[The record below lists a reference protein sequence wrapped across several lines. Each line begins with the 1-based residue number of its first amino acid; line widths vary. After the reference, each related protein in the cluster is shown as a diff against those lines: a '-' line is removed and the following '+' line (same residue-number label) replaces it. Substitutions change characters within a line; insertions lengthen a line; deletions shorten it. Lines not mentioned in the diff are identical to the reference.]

1 MKLKDKLKPEVYAAL
16 DNAKYQYSSS
26 HRSIFASLSSV
37 EDYRDLT
44 MKELMNIYTFLP
56 QEFKPT
62 TDIGC
67 YMAIIFLLKNTE
79 YDKRTNTTKMV

>member
-1 MKLKDKLKPEVYAAL
+1 MKLIDKLKPEVVEAL
-16 DNAKYQYSSS
+16 NEAKIKYSSS

-44 MKELMNIYTFLP
+44 VKELMNIYTFLP

-62 TDIGC
+62 TDIGWL
-67 YMAIIFLLKNTE
+67 YGDNILAKKHRI
-79 YDKRTNTTKMV
+79 

>member
-1 MKLKDKLKPEVYAAL
+1 MLLKTKRQMNNMKLKDKLKPEVYAAL

-44 MKELMNIYTFLP
+44 MKELIQSF
-56 QEFKPT
+56 
-62 TDIGC
+62 
-67 YMAIIFLLKNTE
+67 
-79 YDKRTNTTKMV
+79 

>member
-16 DNAKYQYSSS
+16 DNAKYEYSSS

-62 TDIGC
+62 TDIGWL
-67 YMAIIFLLKNTE
+67 YGDNILAKKYRL
-79 YDKRTNTTKMV
+79 